1 MDYVGKYNGEYVLFD
16 FYRKQCINY
25 KKQWYLN
32 HGPGTFDE
40 KKRYFVMYSLVHVV
54 DFSLQV
60 NCLDSKIVY
69 DMLLLR
75 YEVKARNN
83 LNCVLGIKEIHS
95 YS

>member
-1 MDYVGKYNGEYVLFD
+1 
-16 FYRKQCINY
+16 
-25 KKQWYLN
+25 
-32 HGPGTFDE
+32 
-40 KKRYFVMYSLVHVV
+40 MYSLVHVV